1 MQGLT
6 AAGFFFDEVALM
18 PQSFVNQATA
28 RLSVDGA
35 KSWFNC
41 NPAGP
46 HHWFKLEW
54 LDKLTEKHAI
64 RIHFTMEDNPS
75 LSERVINRY
84 KRMYSGVFM
93 TGIFVDYGYY
103 LKELFLTTLMRKR
116 W

>member
-1 MQGLT
+1 
-6 AAGFFFDEVALM
+6 M

-84 KRMYSGVFM
+84 KRMYSGV
-93 TGIFVDYGYY
+93 
-103 LKELFLTTLMRKR
+103 L
-116 W
+116 